1 LDKLRLRLLLLNS
14 LFPLVYSIFGILLLT
29 IDPPPVWIWRWC
41 SGFVILF
48 GLVAMAAMRRHV
60 SRGDIRGTSKAV
72 FYTAASLSIVSFV
85 LQFANVI
92 SWNRL
97 WPFFTAIALHLVIA
111 VVQFLR
117 IILLP
122 AEKQ

>member
-1 LDKLRLRLLLLNS
+1 MQPGEALDAAAQIAVTLLGFAGIVVVFRPDSVHRWSPLDKLRLRLLLLNS

-60 SRGDIRGTSKAV
+60 SRGDIRG
-72 FYTAASLSIVSFV
+72 
-85 LQFANVI
+85 
-92 SWNRL
+92 
-97 WPFFTAIALHLVIA
+97 
-111 VVQFLR
+111 
-117 IILLP
+117 
-122 AEKQ
+122 